1 MRCAVEERFSKS
13 LQCTRGRWK
22 RAGGAGK
29 RLFSSTF
36 SSLSSVWHSLAQKK
50 MCVCMWEGLRSRQ
63 ASALCRIEHS
73 VKIYQHG
80 FCVSPSCRCCWK
92 PTRKMLMS
100 SGNVEVFKIHSIW
113 IQGKFVSVL
122 WWLSCLSS
130 GGKQVCNLFACAL
143 ISKRSST
150 ELDIMAKWHRR
161 SYRAPCARAR
171 DLYSIVRMRK

>member
-36 SSLSSVWHSLAQKK
+36 SSLSSVWHSLAQK
-50 MCVCMWEGLRSRQ
+50 CVCACEGVRSRQ

-80 FCVSPSCRCCWK
+80 FCVSLSCRCCWK

-113 IQGKFVSVL
+113 IQENSCQCFGGFHVSLVVASKFAICLPEPSFQSV
-122 WWLSCLSS
+122 
-130 GGKQVCNLFACAL
+130 QVLN
-143 ISKRSST
+143 
-150 ELDIMAKWHRR
+150 
-161 SYRAPCARAR
+161 
-171 DLYSIVRMRK
+171 